1 MTNRFIYQRIT
12 FHFKR
17 MSFYIIYFIST
28 ISAVLFFIFIE
39 IMLFWRA
46 TIVLWLIRVT
56 ECFISEAQV
65 DGEVQGEDLLSN
77 AVRNLVLE
85 VCHRSELDIILASDD
100 DALNDIASNLIA
112 GLGIPVLIER
122 KIKVLSHR
130 KRLFVLILMK
140 DLEGFEKIYNQMT
153 VDGFYFN
160 GFFIAVFPDGKLH
173 ELDKLFA
180 LLWKKYI
187 YNINIITQT
196 SGRIEMFTFM
206 PFKRL
211 GKCGDITN
219 VKVNEF
225 DVKSMNWQTK
235 NFFTKKFVN
244 LHQCPIKCG
253 AFKLE
258 PAIIVN
264 HGANGSKHLSGFDVD
279 IFSEL
284 LHSVN
289 AVVEFTVYPI
299 DTGKIYPNGSGTGL
313 LGHTINGD
321 VDSSLRSWSLQLD
334 RRKFLSETISYFS
347 DTLMIIM
354 PPPMPLNP
362 LLKFIRPLK
371 LEVWGAIGAIVLI
384 ACVVIWMS
392 KLIPKNYYQR
402 IIGKE
407 MRDKFLNILI
417 GFIGSSQNTL
427 PEKNFPRFLLMKF
440 LIFCLIVRSLY
451 LGSLFGML
459 KTEIRTREF
468 TSIHDFF
475 DAGFEFYVYETL
487 SQRLDYPEINSRYT
501 ELLLSFLEPP

>member
-1 MTNRFIYQRIT
+1 
-12 FHFKR
+12 
-17 MSFYIIYFIST
+17 
-28 ISAVLFFIFIE
+28 
-39 IMLFWRA
+39 MLFLRA
-46 TIVLWLIRVT
+46 TVVLWLIRVT
-56 ECFISEAQV
+56 ECSISETPV
-65 DGEVQGEDLLSN
+65 YGEVVLSN
-77 AVRNLVLE
+77 AVRLLVAK
-85 VCHRSELDIILASDD
+85 VCHHSELDIILASND
-100 DALNDIASNLIA
+100 DAVNDLASNLIA
-112 GLGIPVLIER
+112 GLEIPVLIER
-122 KIKVLSHR
+122 KINVLSHH

-160 GFFIAVFPDGKLH
+160 GIFMAVFPDGKLH
-173 ELDKLFA
+173 ELDKLFE

-225 DVKSMNWQTK
+225 HEKSMNWEKK
-235 NFFTKKFVN
+235 NFFTKKFEN
-244 LHQCPIKCG
+244 LHRCSIKCG

-258 PAIIVN
+258 PAIIIHEV
-264 HGANGSKHLSGFDVD
+264 NGSEHLSGFDVD

-334 RRKFLSETISYFS
+334 RRKVLSETISYFS

-354 PPPMPLNP
+354 PPPIPLNP

-371 LEVWGAIGAIVLI
+371 LEVWGAIGAIVFI

-392 KLIPKNYYQR
+392 KLIPEIYYQR

-501 ELLLSFLEPP
+501 EPL